1 LLVVITLASLGSSSI
16 SVRSANN
23 LVGSLIDIFVIFGL
37 AFGVYQK
44 NRICAVTL
52 FAYLVFSKLLQLFA
66 NQLPIAALAVALVF
80 GCFYFEGMRGTFS
93 YYKLTQSQP

>member
-1 LLVVITLASLGSSSI
+1 
-16 SVRSANN
+16 
-23 LVGSLIDIFVIFGL
+23 
-37 AFGVYQK
+37 
-44 NRICAVTL
+44 VTL